1 MCHEKSAKY
10 DLDPLQMLNMFAL
23 IFNVPVYLP
32 NVVRSVE
39 TGYTGELYYVNQKQS
54 TDNDCLKSFPYLV
67 PQQSKR
73 ELELIS
79 SQEKTFKNAKLC
91 SY

>member
-1 MCHEKSAKY
+1 
-10 DLDPLQMLNMFAL
+10 MLNMFAL

-79 SQEKTFKNAKLC
+79 SQEKTFKNGKLC